1 MFEAHVLHLLRR
13 YLGEYVEGLSVE
25 ALRISVWQGDVVLK
39 DLKLKA
45 EALNSLK
52 LPVTVKAGFIG
63 TITLKVPWKSVG
75 KEPVIVLI
83 DRVFILAHPVTD
95 DRTLKQSNGNSWLG
109 SLIATII
116 GNLKISISNVHIRY
130 EDLSGHPFCSG
141 ATLAKLAAVTMD
153 EEGNETFDTS
163 GALDKLRKVHMILW
177 EGDMTLKTKLHSL
190 KIKDEL
196 QGRLSTTPQYLAC
209 SVLKSDNLVSS
220 PGIIA
225 PHWKEMSVLLHEEDD
240 NFTDALPDFMS
251 VSDAGFG
258 SPTSDTV
265 SCVTTEDINDAAGFA
280 SAEGLVLEKNLVK
293 ARCISA
299 EEFYEAEGSDYSNFV
314 SLTFSTLS
322 SSSPHY
328 DGIDAQMS
336 IRMSKLEFFCNRPT
350 LVALIVFGLDLSSV
364 YSEESTA
371 DITEGSGDK
380 SLTNKEKTEEIGRVK
395 GLLGY
400 GKGRVVF
407 YLNMNVDSVTVS
419 QQGGCFSACDV
430 CARKFCARSEGPPK
444 FSFH

>member
-1 MFEAHVLHLLRR
+1 
-13 YLGEYVEGLSVE
+13 
-25 ALRISVWQGDVVLK
+25 
-39 DLKLKA
+39 
-45 EALNSLK
+45 
-52 LPVTVKAGFIG
+52 
-63 TITLKVPWKSVG
+63 
-75 KEPVIVLI
+75 
-83 DRVFILAHPVTD
+83 
-95 DRTLKQSNGNSWLG
+95 
-109 SLIATII
+109 
-116 GNLKISISNVHIRY
+116 
-130 EDLSGHPFCSG
+130 
-141 ATLAKLAAVTMD
+141 
-153 EEGNETFDTS
+153 
-163 GALDKLRKVHMILW
+163 MILW

-220 PGIIA
+220 PGIID

-240 NFTDALPDFMS
+240 TFTDALPDFMS

-328 DGIDAQMS
+328 DGIDTQ
-336 IRMSKLEFFCNRPT
+336 
-350 LVALIVFGLDLSSV
+350 V
-364 YSEESTA
+364 
-371 DITEGSGDK
+371 
-380 SLTNKEKTEEIGRVK
+380 LT
-395 GLLGY
+395 
-400 GKGRVVF
+400 
-407 YLNMNVDSVTVS
+407 
-419 QQGGCFSACDV
+419 
-430 CARKFCARSEGPPK
+430 
-444 FSFH
+444 